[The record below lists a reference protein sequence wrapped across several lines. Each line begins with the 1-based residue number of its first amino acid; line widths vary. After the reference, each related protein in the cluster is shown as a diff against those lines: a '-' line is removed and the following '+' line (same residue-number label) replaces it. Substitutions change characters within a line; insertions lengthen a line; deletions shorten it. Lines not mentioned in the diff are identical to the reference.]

1 MGLAYVNLAAK
12 WYCSRRATFPVTENF
27 LRFCWIF
34 FLEELFGGPER
45 RGKGEGVE
53 DSGRVAGKRQS
64 QRLCTV
70 NMSKAVR
77 GGGGT
82 STHTYLAEKTP
93 CSRRWF
99 FQSETQLLYSGC
111 VDLCDFLKQRKLVCI
126 ICGSGGL
133 RARFPL
139 IIK

>member
-12 WYCSRRATFPVTENF
+12 WFCSRRATFPVTENF

-45 RGKGEGVE
+45 GGKGEGVE

-99 FQSETQLLYSGC
+99 FQSEAHLLYSGC
-111 VDLCDFLKQRKLVCI
+111 VDLCDFFKQRKLVCI

-133 RARFPL
+133 HARFPL